1 MLETN
6 EKLKLKGFIKQIE
19 FIKKDQMDI
28 PELKNIIAEIQ
39 KLNEGAQKQNGEN
52 TRRNQ

>member
-1 MLETN
+1 
-6 EKLKLKGFIKQIE
+6 
-19 FIKKDQMDI
+19 MDI

-39 KLNEGAQKQNGEN
+39 KLSEWAQKQNGEN